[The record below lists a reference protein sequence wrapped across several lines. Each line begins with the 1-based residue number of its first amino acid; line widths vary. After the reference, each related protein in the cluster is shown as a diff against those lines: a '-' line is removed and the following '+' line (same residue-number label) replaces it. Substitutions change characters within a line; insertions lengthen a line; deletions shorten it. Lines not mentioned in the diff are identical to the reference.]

1 MQLEEIKKE
10 IKEELNK
17 KYIEGKKNEKK
28 KENEEK
34 KENEKTVVISQ
45 EEFKKMRYIDRLNLK
60 REKPEIYKQLVNG
73 GIK

>member
-28 KENEEK
+28 KENE
-34 KENEKTVVISQ
+34 KTVVISQ
-45 EEFKKMRYIDRLNLK
+45 EEFKKMRYIHRLNLK
-60 REKPEIYKQLVNG
+60 REKPETYKKLVNG

>member
-17 KYIEGKKNEKK
+17 KYIEG

-45 EEFKKMRYIDRLNLK
+45 EEFKKMGYIDRLNLK
-60 REKPEIYKQLVNG
+60 REKPETYKKLVYG
-73 GIK
+73 GTK

>member
-17 KYIEGKKNEKK
+17 KYIEGKKNEK
-28 KENEEK
+28 K

>member
-1 MQLEEIKKE
+1 MQLEELQKE

-17 KYIEGKKNEKK
+17 KYIERKK
-28 KENEEK
+28 NEEK
-34 KENEKTVVISQ
+34 KENEETIVISQ
-45 EEFKKMRYIDRLNLK
+45 EEFKKMGYIDRLNLK

>member
-1 MQLEEIKKE
+1 MQLEELQKE

-17 KYIEGKKNEKK
+17 KYIERKK
-28 KENEEK
+28 NEEK
-34 KENEKTVVISQ
+34 KENEATVVISQ
-45 EEFKKMRYIDRLNLK
+45 EEFKKMGYIDRLNLK

>member
-1 MQLEEIKKE
+1 MK
-10 IKEELNK
+10 
-17 KYIEGKKNEKK
+17 
-28 KENEEK
+28 K

-60 REKPEIYKQLVNG
+60 REKPETYKKLVNG

>member
-17 KYIEGKKNEKK
+17 KYIEGKKNE
-28 KENEEK
+28 EK

-45 EEFKKMRYIDRLNLK
+45 EEFKKMGYIDRLNLK
-60 REKPEIYKQLVNG
+60 REKPETYKKLVYG
-73 GIK
+73 GTK

>member
-17 KYIEGKKNEKK
+17 KYIEGKKNEG
-28 KENEEK
+28 K

-45 EEFKKMRYIDRLNLK
+45 EEFKKMGYIDRLNLK
-60 REKPEIYKQLVNG
+60 REKPETYKKLVYG
-73 GIK
+73 GTK

>member
-28 KENEEK
+28 KENE
-34 KENEKTVVISQ
+34 KTVVISQ
-45 EEFKKMRYIDRLNLK
+45 EEFKKMIYIDRLNLK
-60 REKPEIYKQLVNG
+60 REKPETYKKLVNG

>member
-28 KENEEK
+28 KENE
-34 KENEKTVVISQ
+34 KTVVISQ
-45 EEFKKMRYIDRLNLK
+45 EKFKKMGYIDRLNLK
-60 REKPEIYKQLVNG
+60 REKPETYKKLVNG
-73 GIK
+73 GTK

>member
-17 KYIEGKKNEKK
+17 KYIEGKKNE
-28 KENEEK
+28 EK

-45 EEFKKMRYIDRLNLK
+45 EEFKKMGYIDRLNLK
-60 REKPEIYKQLVNG
+60 REKPETYKKLVNG
-73 GIK
+73 GTK

>member
-1 MQLEEIKKE
+1 MQIEELKKE

-17 KYIEGKKNEKK
+17 KYIEGKENEK
-28 KENEEK
+28 K

-60 REKPEIYKQLVNG
+60 REKPETYKKLVNG

>member
-17 KYIEGKKNEKK
+17 KYIEGKKNEK
-28 KENEEK
+28 K

-60 REKPEIYKQLVNG
+60 REKPETYKKLVNG

>member
-17 KYIEGKKNEKK
+17 KYIEGKKNE
-28 KENEEK
+28 EK

-45 EEFKKMRYIDRLNLK
+45 EEFKKMGYIDRLNLK
-60 REKPEIYKQLVNG
+60 REKPETYEKLVNG
-73 GIK
+73 GTK

>member
-1 MQLEEIKKE
+1 MQLEELQKE

-28 KENEEK
+28 KENE
-34 KENEKTVVISQ
+34 KTVVISQ
-45 EEFKKMRYIDRLNLK
+45 EEFKKMGYIDRLNLK
-60 REKPEIYKQLVNG
+60 REKPETYKQLVNG

>member
-28 KENEEK
+28 KENEK
-34 KENEKTVVISQ
+34 PVVISQ
-45 EEFKKMRYIDRLNLK
+45 EEFKKMGYIDRLNLK
-60 REKPEIYKQLVNG
+60 REKPETYKQLVNG

>member
-1 MQLEEIKKE
+1 MQLEELQKE

-17 KYIEGKKNEKK
+17 KYIERKK
-28 KENEEK
+28 NEEK
-34 KENEKTVVISQ
+34 KENEETVVISQ
-45 EEFKKMRYIDRLNLK
+45 KEFKKMGYIDRLNLK

>member
-17 KYIEGKKNEKK
+17 KYIEGKKNE
-28 KENEEK
+28 EK

-45 EEFKKMRYIDRLNLK
+45 EEFKKMGYIDRLNLK
-60 REKPEIYKQLVNG
+60 REKPETYKKLVNG
-73 GIK
+73 RTK

>member
-1 MQLEEIKKE
+1 MQIEELKKE

-17 KYIEGKKNEKK
+17 KYIEGKENEK
-28 KENEEK
+28 K

-60 REKPEIYKQLVNG
+60 HEKPEIYKQLVNG